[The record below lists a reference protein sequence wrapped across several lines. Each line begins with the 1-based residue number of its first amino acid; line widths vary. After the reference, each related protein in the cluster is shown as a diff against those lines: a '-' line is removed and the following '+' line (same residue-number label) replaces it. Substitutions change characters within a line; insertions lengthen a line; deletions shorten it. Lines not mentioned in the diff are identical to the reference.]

1 MFVFRAAAVAL
12 ALALASTWAFA
23 ESGHD
28 LEEAMI
34 ESAST
39 PAQHEALARHFHGKA
54 EEARKEAKRHLSMG
68 KYYAGRNWAVAAS
81 QSKHCQDLAANL
93 ESQAKLYDELAAGH
107 ESEAKQ

>member
-1 MFVFRAAAVAL
+1 MFVFRAAALAL

-28 LEEAMI
+28 MEETMI

-39 PAQHEALARHFHGKA
+39 PAQHEALAQHFHGKA

-68 KYYAGRNWAVAAS
+68 KSYAGRTWTVAAS
-81 QSKHCQDLAANL
+81 QSKHCKELAANL

>member
-1 MFVFRAAAVAL
+1 MFVIRAAAVAL
-12 ALALASTWAFA
+12 TLALASTWAFA
-23 ESGHD
+23 EGAHD
-28 LEEAMI
+28 LEETMI

-39 PAQHEALARHFHGKA
+39 PAQHEALAQHFHGKA

-68 KYYAGRNWAVAAS
+68 KYYAGRKWATAAS